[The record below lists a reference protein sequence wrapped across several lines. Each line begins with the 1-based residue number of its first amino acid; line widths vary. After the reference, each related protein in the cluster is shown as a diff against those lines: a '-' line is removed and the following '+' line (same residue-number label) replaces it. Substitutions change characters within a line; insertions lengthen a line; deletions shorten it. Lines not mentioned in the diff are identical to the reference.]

1 MDSIEGGLA
10 QFRARKAKGRSRKIV
25 VRCSPAGGSTDVLE
39 QAFRLVDGYTFGS
52 LLHDALEHF
61 GMQQGC
67 TANKSTAQ
75 APTGIDESSP
85 RGAAQPRF
93 ELRDAEGSVWPLLAR
108 IEAEITEDD
117 LLPHATNEPLDY
129 QQGTTLWP
137 VVCLVETG
145 PLGRRSLTK
154 ASKKK
159 SHESRSAGRADS
171 NDEGANGSGSGTE
184 RKKKGSKVRRAH
196 SETPVLPQQLPIA
209 AAAVATPSAVSSLLS
224 TAAVASDDQQQYSA
238 SPPSTKSAESERR
251 RLSSSQP
258 GMAKRHSSE
267 TLYKAPLRSSP
278 VSSVL
283 DGTAA
288 TTTPTTTTGAGT
300 GLQLLDLEHVV
311 KSKKRS
317 GDVARL
323 QSPVSSGEVSPE
335 REGASSDG
343 GGGKNSP
350 RRKDQA
356 SHDEERKKEKT
367 NSRETSSAPEP
378 DTVSPRRRQ
387 PSPRDKS
394 ESDEQQQS
402 ESEAGGSTPKKS
414 STTGK
419 LYAEIT
425 RGVRTHLRA
434 ASDSLR
440 DHDRTSPVTPSPSAS
455 SSSSSS
461 SLDERDTSE
470 KADNHHREAS
480 NKEKREKKE
489 KHDKKENVI
498 VRLFGS
504 ERHHKDK
511 GPASSA
517 STSAAAGSAKE
528 LKVAAPAVVPVVREE
543 VEIQITG
550 PRVDPADGDRRVLM
564 VHSGCGTVGAGGV
577 VTTLTTMP
585 SPPVSPFPMHK
596 SGIRLIKVDSEHCIN
611 LPLVNS
617 EITAQKTSSKA
628 TKLLW
633 EKPPSVVLII
643 KKPRDPVIT
652 QQLCALASW
661 LEKEKKMTVL
671 IEPEVQ
677 KREAPHLMSFTN
689 FLEDVPLSNK
699 VDFII
704 TLGGD
709 GTILHV
715 NSLFPYSVPPV
726 VSFAL
731 GSLGFLTPFDVA
743 EFEHHLACVIRG
755 EFCLTVRQR
764 LEAQIFK
771 LSPTGEFIGSP
782 TYQCMNEV
790 VIDRGPDSHLCSLE
804 CYCDGLLIT
813 TIQADGVII
822 SSTTGSTAYS
832 LSAGGTMCHPIVP
845 AVCFTPICPHSL
857 SCRPIMFPDSVT
869 LRIQVPEDARTRG
882 WVSFDGRTRTELNSR
897 EYVVIKISRW
907 PIPCINKTDHIGDW
921 FRSLCECLNWN
932 NRQKQKAFPPPT

>member
-1 MDSIEGGLA
+1 MDSIEESGLA
-10 QFRARKAKGRSRKIV
+10 QFRARKAKGRSRKIL
-25 VRCSPAGGSTDVLE
+25 VRWSPAGGSTDVLE

-61 GMQQGC
+61 GLQQG
-67 TANKSTAQ
+67 TASSRATTL
-75 APTGIDESSP
+75 APTSIDESSP
-85 RGAAQPRF
+85 RGAQPRF
-93 ELRDAEGSVWPLLAR
+93 ELRDADGSVWPLLAR

-117 LLPHATNEPLDY
+117 LLLHATNEPQPVDY
-129 QQGTTLWP
+129 QGTIVWP

-145 PLGRRSLTK
+145 PLGRRSLAK

-224 TAAVASDDQQQYSA
+224 TAVAGDVDQQQYSA
-238 SPPSTKSAESERR
+238 SPPSTKSAASESERR

-267 TLYKAPLRSSP
+267 TLYKGPLRSSP

-288 TTTPTTTTGAGT
+288 TTTTGAGS
-300 GLQLLDLEHVV
+300 GLQLLDLEHVA
-311 KSKKRS
+311 KSKKRSGGS

-356 SHDEERKKEKT
+356 PHDEERKKEKT
-367 NSRETSSAPEP
+367 SPEP
-378 DTVSPRRRQ
+378 ETVSPRQRQ

-394 ESDEQQQS
+394 ESDEQS

-414 STTGK
+414 SATGK

-440 DHDRTSPVTPSPSAS
+440 DHDRTPPVTPSSSA
-455 SSSSSS
+455 SSSSS

-470 KADNHHREAS
+470 KADNHHRESS

-517 STSAAAGSAKE
+517 SSSAGSTKE
-528 LKVAAPAVVPVVREE
+528 LKVAAPVVVSVVRDE

-564 VHSGCGTVGAGGV
+564 VHSGGGTVGAGGV

-652 QQLCALASW
+652 QQLCALANW

-677 KREAPHLMSFTN
+677 TREAPHLMSFTN

>member
-1 MDSIEGGLA
+1 
-10 QFRARKAKGRSRKIV
+10 V
-25 VRCSPAGGSTDVLE
+25 AG
-39 QAFRLVDGYTFGS
+39 
-52 LLHDALEHF
+52 
-61 GMQQGC
+61 
-67 TANKSTAQ
+67 
-75 APTGIDESSP
+75 
-85 RGAAQPRF
+85 
-93 ELRDAEGSVWPLLAR
+93 
-108 IEAEITEDD
+108 
-117 LLPHATNEPLDY
+117 
-129 QQGTTLWP
+129 
-137 VVCLVETG
+137 
-145 PLGRRSLTK
+145 
-154 ASKKK
+154 
-159 SHESRSAGRADS
+159 
-171 NDEGANGSGSGTE
+171 
-184 RKKKGSKVRRAH
+184 
-196 SETPVLPQQLPIA
+196 
-209 AAAVATPSAVSSLLS
+209 
-224 TAAVASDDQQQYSA
+224 DDQQQHSA

-343 GGGKNSP
+343 GGGGKNSP

-367 NSRETSSAPEP
+367 SSRETSSAPEP

-440 DHDRTSPVTPSPSAS
+440 DHDRTPPVTPSPSAS

-517 STSAAAGSAKE
+517 STSASTSAGSGSAK
-528 LKVAAPAVVPVVREE
+528 VVPVVPVVREE

-628 TKLLW
+628 VSLFVLAFLLSFSSFFYLFVFNFALFLIDPRARTQTKLLW

-652 QQLCALASW
+652 QQLCALARYA
-661 LEKEKKMTVL
+661 LV
-671 IEPEVQ
+671 
-677 KREAPHLMSFTN
+677 
-689 FLEDVPLSNK
+689 VPRFVGAAL
-699 VDFII
+699 
-704 TLGGD
+704 TD
-709 GTILHV
+709 GQR
-715 NSLFPYSVPPV
+715 PR
-726 VSFAL
+726 A
-731 GSLGFLTPFDVA
+731 G
-743 EFEHHLACVIRG
+743 AC
-755 EFCLTVRQR
+755 
-764 LEAQIFK
+764 
-771 LSPTGEFIGSP
+771 S
-782 TYQCMNEV
+782 
-790 VIDRGPDSHLCSLE
+790 
-804 CYCDGLLIT
+804 
-813 TIQADGVII
+813 
-822 SSTTGSTAYS
+822 
-832 LSAGGTMCHPIVP
+832 
-845 AVCFTPICPHSL
+845 
-857 SCRPIMFPDSVT
+857 
-869 LRIQVPEDARTRG
+869 
-882 WVSFDGRTRTELNSR
+882 
-897 EYVVIKISRW
+897 
-907 PIPCINKTDHIGDW
+907 
-921 FRSLCECLNWN
+921 
-932 NRQKQKAFPPPT
+932 